1 MWLYENSE
9 DEVGLGYGLW
19 LTGLNTKLFPKDF
32 VSATRC
38 SQAPVGLSCDSDG
51 RCKQGH
57 VNVTIVDNT
66 FHAAGDR
73 ATPAHWGKNTTGSG
87 KHAIAV
93 QSGTLLT
100 LHGTSQRFSGKMQMG
115 DR

>member
-1 MWLYENSE
+1 MLTST
-9 DEVGLGYGLW
+9 GRLGLW
-19 LTGLNTKLFPKDF
+19 LT
-32 VSATRC
+32 
-38 SQAPVGLSCDSDG
+38 VGC
-51 RCKQGH
+51 CCTQGH
-57 VNVTIVDNT
+57 VNVSIVDNT

-100 LHGTSQRFSGKMQMG
+100 LHGTSQRFSGRMQMG

>member
-1 MWLYENSE
+1 MEQVWLYENSE

-32 VSATRC
+32 
-38 SQAPVGLSCDSDG
+38 
-51 RCKQGH
+51 GH
-57 VNVTIVDNT
+57 VNVSIVDNT
-66 FHAAGDR
+66 FHAVGHR

-100 LHGTSQRFSGKMQMG
+100 LHGARNPSEKE
-115 DR
+115 